1 MAPHSPS
8 MDFYTL
14 HDFFISNSRK
24 EKMLKPTLYAS
35 LSISVGLKCRFL
47 RQHTFVFILKDLFA
61 GSIIKAANGGKF
73 IVTQ

>member
-1 MAPHSPS
+1 MPRKIVKPAT
-8 MDFYTL
+8 FAL
-14 HDFFISNSRK
+14 KKKNGIS
-24 EKMLKPTLYAS
+24 A
-35 LSISVGLKCRFL
+35 GLKVVSKIPHTLQFCLICRFL